1 MKPTE
6 IKELLTSFKAT
17 GGRLILKVRQNMHF
31 IQRQKDEA
39 VYARALDLGLNSI
52 EATILANRTKDIDN
66 LEKYISPRL
75 KDIMDYNKLKDID
88 IATDLFIKHIN
99 NNSHIMLCTDVDQD
113 GLGACSILYIFITD
127 VLKHNN
133 VSYILSERAY
143 GNGVNDNLTAKIVE
157 KHQEKKIDLIAYAD
171 HGKLLLIVN
180 SY

>member
-39 VYARALDLGLNSI
+39 VYAKALDLGLNST

-66 LEKYISPRL
+66 LEKYTSPKL

-99 NNSHIMLCTDVDQD
+99 NNSHIMLCTDKDQD
-113 GLGACSILYIFITD
+113 GIGACSIMYVFLTE
-127 VLKHNN
+127 VLKYKN
-133 VSYILSERAY
+133 VSYNINERAD
-143 GNGVNDNLTAKIVE
+143 GNGVNDRNVSEILELHKDRKV
-157 KHQEKKIDLIAYAD
+157 DLVIIAD

>member
-1 MKPTE
+1 MKPTK
-6 IKELLTSFKAT
+6 IKELLTGFKAT

-31 IQRQKDEA
+31 IQREKDEA

-99 NNSHIMLCTDVDQD
+99 NNSHIMLCTDKDCD
-113 GLGACSILYIFITD
+113 KNKYCLPI
-127 VLKHNN
+127 
-133 VSYILSERAY
+133 
-143 GNGVNDNLTAKIVE
+143 
-157 KHQEKKIDLIAYAD
+157 
-171 HGKLLLIVN
+171 
-180 SY
+180 